1 MPGIRLDKKI
11 GQIKNG
17 QDGLRLGQKGDFI
30 IGRKKDIDLV
40 FLESLLELNLIP
52 PESPSLFDDDPLV
65 SQKNILK

>member
-1 MPGIRLDKKI
+1 MPGIRFDKKI

-17 QDGLRLGQKGDFI
+17 QDGLRRSQKGDFI

-40 FLESLLELNLIP
+40 FLESLLKLNLIP

-65 SQKNILK
+65 SQ